1 MRKAIIIFIF
11 ALCTNAYAQVPRQ
24 ERQEMYGE
32 PTTGEVAIPPA
43 ITAPDNVRGVAY
55 EKDGKCMFLM
65 GDETKKGP
73 YDQIIYVFDRTNYIV
88 KKGNL
93 YGIAN
98 NKADITVKIEYDSIS
113 ADQSKSIGFIAK
125 QKGKYGIIT
134 STGEILLPIRYNKII
149 GGNKYNTLVLNNDGE
164 IELIFN
170 DHYKSLNKKIDY
182 AEVYQNLTIV
192 RSNGKFG
199 VVKNEIVVPFEY
211 DSIFMPKNDPK
222 YSSAYSSY
230 KTNQKKTVIQPLIRS
245 NIPITGLT
253 LQLNNKLGL
262 ANSEGKVIYPAEND
276 EVYSVEQ
283 FGYYSVKKEKLYG
296 IYFSQSKDKK
306 HTEIELDRIS
316 VDGYGAVMASKN
328 KKMGIF
334 NLQGEQITPFE
345 YDNDFISQYSGIGF
359 RVSKDKKRGVV
370 DKEGKVIVPPIY
382 DDVSTFTFQNSN
394 VFKVKSGSNYGIL
407 SREGKVII
415 PVEFEFINDLNNNY
429 VVVTPQKKMGLFDKN
444 GNNVIPVKYKF
455 IARTPTPNSTV
466 LVFNEEGSFNFL
478 DKNNKIIL
486 PENVI
491 EYGYV
496 LGEDKLKTPK
506 EEMSLL
512 YVKSKNGKWGVLDEL
527 YGTLNIPMVYD
538 EIIQYAS
545 LREGHNCLSVRIG
558 KKYGLINEKN
568 QELIPVQYDTIDLSF
583 AIATTYYDP
592 YNSTKSKPSDSQI
605 VVAKGDKYGTVNLKN
620 EVVIPFQYSFLQRI
634 SYSGLFKAKT
644 GKQYQI
650 IDKAGLPVTKI
661 TFDEV
666 ANFEQVENIDEND
679 YNSQALTFTMGKMR
693 VIDSKGSFITSE
705 KPMQPHKGYE
715 TFDELKY
722 SLIEALDSKDEA
734 LLKEFVDKVAPSEHI
749 LYYLTDNLFEGG
761 SLYTNISFIKEKYFR
776 DLLKFKQFEWNAD
789 TSLGHLGY
797 NRASLYVNDYTDY
810 SQIYGIVTNNR
821 TYDKAYGDN
830 RLMEKL
836 LRNAIKINGYWI
848 SSYFM
853 TRGFDRR

>member
-1 MRKAIIIFIF
+1 MRKVSIIFIF
-11 ALCTNAYAQVPRQ
+11 ALCTTACAQVAKQ

-32 PTTGEVAIPPA
+32 PTMGEVAIPPA
-43 ITAPDNVRGVAY
+43 ITAPDNVRGVSH
-55 EKDGKCMFLM
+55 EKDGKCRFLM
-65 GDETKKGP
+65 GDETKKGL

-88 KKGNL
+88 RKGNQ

-113 ADQSKSIGFIAK
+113 SDQSKSIGFIAK
-125 QKGKYGIIT
+125 QKGKYGIIS
-134 STGEILLPIRYNKII
+134 STGETILPIKYNKII
-149 GGNKYNTLVLNNDGE
+149 GGNKYHTLVSNNDSE
-164 IELIFN
+164 TELIFN
-170 DHYKSLNKKIDY
+170 DNLKSLNIKVDY

-192 RSNGKFG
+192 KSNGKFG
-199 VVKNEIVVPFEY
+199 VVKNETIVPFEY
-211 DSIFMPKNDPK
+211 DSIFMPKKDPK
-222 YSSAYSSY
+222 YSSTYSTY
-230 KTNQKKTVIQPLIRS
+230 KSNSKKNAIQPLIRS
-245 NIPITGLT
+245 NLPISCLT
-253 LQLNNKLGL
+253 LQMNNKLGL
-262 ANSEGKVIYPAEND
+262 ANSDGKVIYPAEND
-276 EVYSVEQ
+276 EVYNVEQ

-306 HTEIELDRIS
+306 HTEIELDRIT
-316 VDGYGAVMASKN
+316 VDGYGAVMASK
-328 KKMGIF
+328 KQKMGIF

-359 RVSKDKKRGVV
+359 RISKDKKRGVV
-370 DKEGKVIVPPIY
+370 DKQGKVIVPPIY
-382 DDVSTFTFQNSN
+382 DDVSTFTFQNSD
-394 VFKVKSGSNYGIL
+394 VFKVKSGSKYGIVN
-407 SREGKVII
+407 REGKVII

-466 LVFNEEGSFNFL
+466 LVLNEEDSFNFL
-478 DKNNKIIL
+478 DKNNKILL

-512 YVKSKNGKWGVLDEL
+512 YVKSKNGKWGLLDEM
-527 YGTLNIPMVYD
+527 YGTLNVPMVYD
-538 EIIQYAS
+538 EIIQYTS
-545 LREGHNCLSVRIG
+545 LREGHNCFSVRIG

-568 QELIPVQYDTIDLSF
+568 QELIPVKYDAINLSF
-583 AIATTYYDP
+583 AIATTYYNP
-592 YNSTKSKPSDSQI
+592 YSPTNSKPNDFQI
-605 VVAKGDKYGTVNLKN
+605 VVAKGDKYGTVNLKG

-634 SYSGLFKAKT
+634 SYNGLFKAKT

-650 IDKAGLPVTKI
+650 IDKAGLPITKI

-679 YNSQALTFTMGKMR
+679 YNSQALTFKMGKMR
-693 VIDSKGSFITSE
+693 VIDSKGNFITSE
-705 KPMQPHKGYE
+705 KPMQPHRGFE
-715 TFDELKY
+715 TFDELKF
-722 SLIEALDSKDEA
+722 SLIEALDSKDED
-734 LLKEFVDKVAPSEHI
+734 LLKEFVEKVAPSEHI
-749 LYYLTDNLFEGG
+749 LYYLRDNLFEGG

-797 NRASLYVNDYTDY
+797 NRASLYVTDYTDY
-810 SQIYGIVTNNR
+810 SQSYGVVTNSR
-821 TYDKAYGDN
+821 TYDQAYGDN

-853 TRGFDRR
+853 TRRFDLR